1 MLNIVNMPKKD
12 STLRTIELIKEK
24 GISPKEIHQAT
35 SIKYNTI
42 TNALGDNNRNFT
54 IEQIS
59 EICEA
64 FNFNQT
70 YCVFGKGEKYGY
82 KASDKIETKEN
93 LNLDDVK
100 EIAKEILDK
109 DRTISYL
116 QSQMEILNSS
126 HNEAMPIQQDVV
138 YIPLVNQFAYAGY
151 IDGYTDTTYM
161 EQLPKI
167 PFIVD
172 KEGHGNYIAFE
183 VKGDSMNNGTE
194 ESYLEGDR
202 LYCREIQPHLW
213 VSSKL
218 HLRKWDFVIVH
229 TDGIIVKRIINHD
242 VENHTITIHSLN
254 DMYPDRVIDL
264 CEVKQIF
271 NVIESVRPRRR

>member
-1 MLNIVNMPKKD
+1 MSNIKERVSAFIKYKKLNNKQFEDICGLGNGFVSKIGYSIREPK
-12 STLRTIELIKEK
+12 IELISKSFPELNRDWLVR
-24 GISPKEIHQAT
+24 GVGEMLANENPT
-35 SIKYNTI
+35 PKYN
-42 TNALGDNNRNFT
+42 
-54 IEQIS
+54 
-59 EICEA
+59 EA
-64 FNFNQT
+64 
-70 YCVFGKGEKYGY
+70 V
-82 KASDKIETKEN
+82 
-93 LNLDDVK
+93 
-100 EIAKEILDK
+100 
-109 DRTISYL
+109 
-116 QSQMEILNSS
+116 
-126 HNEAMPIQQDVV
+126 PIQQDVV

-151 IDGYTDTTYM
+151 LDGYSDCTYL

-172 KEGHGNYIAFE
+172 HEGHGNYIAFE

-213 VSSKL
+213 ATSKL

-229 TDGIIVKRIINHD
+229 EDGIVVKRIIDHN

-254 DMYPDRVIDL
+254 DMYPDRIIDL
-264 CEVKQIF
+264 CDVRQIF

>member
-1 MLNIVNMPKKD
+1 MSV
-12 STLRTIELIKEK
+12 IKERLTEFLTYK
-24 GISPKEIHQAT
+24 GIGQIKFAEAAGLSRGFVNVLGDGISSKSLNKISQAFPELNT
-35 SIKYNTI
+35 LWLTTGEGEMLKTTNNTLKYN
-42 TNALGDNNRNFT
+42 
-54 IEQIS
+54 
-59 EICEA
+59 EA
-64 FNFNQT
+64 
-70 YCVFGKGEKYGY
+70 
-82 KASDKIETKEN
+82 A
-93 LNLDDVK
+93 
-100 EIAKEILDK
+100 
-109 DRTISYL
+109 
-116 QSQMEILNSS
+116 
-126 HNEAMPIQQDVV
+126 PIQQDVV

-151 IDGYTDTTYM
+151 LDGYTDTTYM
-161 EQLPKI
+161 KQLPKI

-229 TDGIIVKRIINHD
+229 TDGIIVKRIIDHD

-264 CEVKQIF
+264 CDVKQIF

>member
-1 MLNIVNMPKKD
+1 MKEDTTIIDRIKRIMDYYVENNNAFAERIGVDKSNLSKMLNGQ
-12 STLRTIELIKEK
+12 RTIGEGTVNKIVLATEFRKEWLLT
-24 GISPKEIHQAT
+24 GDGEMLNNANPAP
-35 SIKYNTI
+35 KYN
-42 TNALGDNNRNFT
+42 
-54 IEQIS
+54 
-59 EICEA
+59 EA
-64 FNFNQT
+64 
-70 YCVFGKGEKYGY
+70 V
-82 KASDKIETKEN
+82 
-93 LNLDDVK
+93 
-100 EIAKEILDK
+100 
-109 DRTISYL
+109 
-116 QSQMEILNSS
+116 
-126 HNEAMPIQQDVV
+126 PIQQDVV

-151 IDGYTDTTYM
+151 LDGYSDCTYLD
-161 EQLPKI
+161 QLPKI

-172 KEGHGNYIAFE
+172 HEGHGNYIAFE
-183 VKGDSMNNGTE
+183 VKGDSMNDGTE

-213 VSSKL
+213 ANSKL

-229 TDGIIVKRIINHD
+229 TDGIIIKRIVDHN

>member
-1 MLNIVNMPKKD
+1 MAAITGAIIIEKLLLHLGMKAGSFSKKLGYDRPQKIYDIQKGKTKFISVEVAEDIIKAFPNINKVWLLTGEGEMLNNANP
-12 STLRTIELIKEK
+12 T
-24 GISPKEIHQAT
+24 P
-35 SIKYNTI
+35 KYN
-42 TNALGDNNRNFT
+42 
-54 IEQIS
+54 
-59 EICEA
+59 EA
-64 FNFNQT
+64 
-70 YCVFGKGEKYGY
+70 V
-82 KASDKIETKEN
+82 
-93 LNLDDVK
+93 
-100 EIAKEILDK
+100 
-109 DRTISYL
+109 
-116 QSQMEILNSS
+116 
-126 HNEAMPIQQDVV
+126 PIQQDVV

-151 IDGYTDTTYM
+151 LDGYSDCTYL

-172 KEGHGNYIAFE
+172 HEGHGNYIAFE

-213 VSSKL
+213 ATSKL

-229 TDGIIVKRIINHD
+229 EDGIVVKRIIDHD

-254 DMYPDRVIDL
+254 DMYPDRTIDL
-264 CEVKQIF
+264 CDVKQIF